1 MDKSAEQEEL
11 AACHDGSE
19 GSAEL
24 TAEEQRGRV
33 SGSAE
38 WRRSRGETGGIVDQ
52 SWRGFAAQAK
62 AAGGRLPTY
71 EEVVAFLG
79 GKAFAPMVNSC
90 CWVPSTVV
98 GEDGAV
104 RKDWTYVEERRGG
117 GGMRVGEDKERRREM
132 REQFRTEQ
140 RS

>member
-1 MDKSAEQEEL
+1 MDKAAEQEEL

-19 GSAEL
+19 GSALQL

-52 SWRGFAAQAK
+52 SWRGFAAQAT

-104 RKDWTYVEERRGG
+104 RKDWT
-117 GGMRVGEDKERRREM
+117 
-132 REQFRTEQ
+132 
-140 RS
+140 